1 MKGKILNTKNVIIG
15 LISCVLIG
23 ASVAGVTIFLKDNG
37 EAEAAQAT
45 GTENTLP
52 VTGNDEESNNQA
64 GEINNQ
70 EENNENPVEEN
81 GENNEIDETEGENNT
96 SNGNSSNT
104 GTRPTEQEIVA
115 GITETTV
122 LEERKVFE
130 DLKLSWTTIAIPAV
144 TTNMGIYK
152 PELKIEKTAIE
163 VIKAE
168 DGTTIEVDPEN
179 KPRVRVGDIIIFKIE
194 VSNVGNFKATNV
206 VVTDS
211 LDVIFNNEE
220 VTAGDALTTIE
231 TLDYGKKA
239 ILKVGYI
246 ATEDDINA
254 TEIVDGKEV
263 EKDIYNIA
271 YATDGK
277 VTVQDDD
284 DMPVNP
290 DVTIEVNKIWRDEN
304 NQDGIRPEKIMV
316 ELFADGVS
324 TGKTQA
330 IQADADGNWV
340 YKFTNLPKYDNNKEI
355 KYTVKETAVEK
366 YDEPLY
372 EDGNDKIY
380 IYNNYTPE
388 TVTVSGKKIWAD
400 EDNQDGKRPTEIKIT
415 LSMEIDGIEIPE
427 IFKNLFTKTITVKE
441 SDGWKWEFTNL
452 PKNYDGKEITYKI
465 SEEKVEKYTTTYS
478 QKEVDAETGNIILNV
493 TNTYIPETTS
503 ISVSKKW
510 EDADDQDG
518 IRPPKITVNLLAN
531 GRKVQSQEITA
542 ANGWKGEFTDL
553 PVYEKGKKIT
563 YTIEEKTV
571 TGYTADIKETETN
584 KYVITNTHTPEEV
597 NVLGTKIWDDNE
609 NQYTKRPD
617 EITINLLADGTKV
630 QSKVVKES
638 DNWTY
643 SFTNLDK
650 FKNGTKIKYTV
661 TEEPVT
667 DYDVT
672 YSNEKVEGKNITLD
686 ITNKYN
692 PDITGN
698 IVTLEQTEQPL
709 DVVFV
714 LDISSSMLTI
724 DAGNTKTR
732 AQLMVEATNNAI
744 KKLMESNS
752 NNKVSIVLFN
762 TNVKRLIPLAHYSTT
777 GNYITYTTVTN
788 DVNVGARINF
798 LGGYS
803 ADIATS
809 YCPTGTNDN
818 NILGSCGAAKC
829 GTYTQGGIKEATQ
842 ILVNNTVK
850 TGRKPVMILL
860 TDGNPTHYDVGT
872 TYDNIQTKL
881 PNETSRTDG
890 STTYYAPDH
899 YGRER
904 YITAEYYAY
913 TMKTLQNAKE
923 TLTAQYGLSEIYTV
937 GINVEGSMAETLLNP
952 TQTNIDILK
961 DASQVEISEAVH
973 NSTNTGD
980 QHLYYSVKIDGKWY
994 KGAEYYQKQ
1003 AARLNALLTSGS
1015 TAVTSNYVKQA
1026 YTQSTANKINDNF
1039 NDIVNKII
1047 KTETTTITAASYGK
1061 DRKIELSGFNE
1072 TNNSEFSLKITKVGV
1087 TTPLIN
1093 TTTISEA
1100 METGFITKNTETGK
1114 YYLDL
1119 SATTGKVGV
1128 TLKYHK

>member
-1 MKGKILNTKNVIIG
+1 MKGKFLNTKNVIIG

-64 GEINNQ
+64 GETNNQ

-211 LDVIFNNEE
+211 LDVIFNNEK

-304 NQDGIRPEKIMV
+304 NQDGIRPEKIIV
-316 ELFADGVS
+316 ELLANGKS
-324 TGKTQA
+324 TGKTET
-330 IQADADGNWV
+330 IQADEQGNWV
-340 YKFTNLPKYDNNKEI
+340 YRFTNLPKYDNNKEI

-372 EDGNDKIY
+372 EEGNDKIY

-400 EDNQDGKRPTEIKIT
+400 ADNQDGKRPTEIKIT

-510 EDADDQDG
+510 EDANNQDG

-531 GRKVQSQEITA
+531 GKKVQSQEITA

-584 KYVITNTHTPEEV
+584 KYVITNTHKPEKV
-597 NVLGTKIWDDNE
+597 NVLGTKIWDDTE

-630 QSKVVKES
+630 QSKVVKKS

-692 PDITGN
+692 QDITGN
-698 IVTLEQTEQPL
+698 IITLEQTEQPL

-724 DAGNTKTR
+724 DEGNTKTR

-777 GNYITYTTVTN
+777 GNYITYTTVTD

-798 LGGYS
+798 IGGYS
-803 ADIATS
+803 ANVATS
-809 YCPTGTNDN
+809 KYQEDN
-818 NILGSCGAAKC
+818 VAGCGAAQC
-829 GTYTQGGIKEATQ
+829 GTYTQGGIKKATE
-842 ILVNNTVK
+842 ILLENSNK
-850 TGRKPVMILL
+850 DGRKPVMILL
-860 TDGNPTHYDVGT
+860 TDGNPTHYDEGT
-872 TYDNIQTKL
+872 TYNATTGKADWQTKQ
-881 PNETSRTDG
+881 PFGDSTSAFDK
-890 STTYYAPDH
+890 

-913 TMKTLQNAKE
+913 TMKTLENSKQI
-923 TLTAQYGLSEIYTV
+923 LTNKYGTESEFYTV
-937 GINVEGSMAETLLNP
+937 GINVAGSMAEALLNP
-952 TQTNIDILK
+952 TNANISVLADW
-961 DASQVEISEAVH
+961 DNVEISKDIH
-973 NSTNTGD
+973 NSTDEGKP
-980 QHLYYSVKIDGKWY
+980 HEKYSVKIDGTTY
-994 KGAEYYQKQ
+994 QGAEYYKKQ
-1003 AARLNALLTSGS
+1003 AARLNNLLTGS
-1015 TAVTSNYVKQA
+1015 IAVTSNYVKTA
-1026 YTQSTANKINDNF
+1026 YTQTTANNISTNF
-1039 NDIVNKII
+1039 NAIVNSII
-1047 KTETTTITAASYGK
+1047 KTTTTTITAESYGK

-1072 TNNSEFSLKITKVGV
+1072 ANNSEFSLKVTKVGV
-1087 TTPLIN
+1087 TTPLID
-1093 TTTISEA
+1093 TTTISDA
-1100 METGFITKNTETGK
+1100 MEKGYITKNAETGK